1 MKKLLC
7 FVLSLVMILSVAA
20 VPTVAEVTE
29 TPNYPTGANK
39 ITLAV
44 KDGVAPE
51 EINAWADI
59 NTDYY
64 KSGATW
70 YIEDATDMLYFS
82 AISNIAGDSE
92 SVTGSFKEQTV
103 YLAKSIDM
111 TGITSFKPICQQASC
126 AVFGGFPI
134 FRGIFDGQ
142 GFSIKNLSMTSDTL
156 GVGLFGTVAGAAVIK
171 NLVIDASC
179 SFTYTGDAINVGV
192 GSLISWLHTD
202 ANNLVADTT
211 GLTVNTGVSVG
222 AAVVNVQ
229 SYATVTST
237 KLYAAGLIGHASH
250 GSNVTMVIQKCTF
263 GGSVYGKLGAAGVMY
278 SRNVNGSHML
288 RQFDINNCTVSGNVT
303 SDGKAVG
310 IVVNASYTD
319 TVNAKKTSIRDCFV
333 TATIKGSEVTP
344 ISDAEILNYDNT
356 IIATCDTKGAT
367 LELTSEIGY
376 DYKSVEKK
384 DLSSVASIQTLTPS
398 NSARAYK
405 IETPADLVYLSNYV
419 NGLAYSG
426 TSTVT
431 NAKAALYGYTIY
443 LANNLDMTGV
453 SMKAIG
459 SVYNQ
464 AVGDYPKNTVQYFA
478 GTFDG
483 QGYTIDNLKVTSDIT
498 EGVVYLGLF
507 GALRSATVKNVV
519 LGAGC
524 EFTYDGA
531 LTVYAGAIA
540 GMNHSV
546 EPNMAFRIAYGINVF
561 VNAPAS
567 DILNCYSAATVS
579 VKGYAGGIVGLVEHM
594 RNSLP
599 GANIFSCTNVGQING
614 GNYAGG
620 IVGFA
625 DRSVNV
631 VNCRNAGVVEGTT
644 GAGGVVGLYNSTNDK
659 NAIVSNCVNNGVVS
673 GSGFVGGIA
682 GKKTATKSAIANC
695 VNYSGADLCG
705 DVASG
710 SEASIHGN
718 VEAAGTVDTEWTAV
732 KFVGAQTKKDADSYS
747 VRFLAT
753 VNDLSVVKSAG
764 FRIEI
769 TYNGV
774 TKTVDP
780 LYATRAY
787 DSVYFETNGVKDA
800 AYAGAYNGVYFVS
813 AVITDVPNGADVTFN
828 VKTIEN
834 GTTAAEGVN
843 MTFNSGNAV
852 A

>member
-1 MKKLLC
+1 MKRLFC
-7 FVLSLVMILSVAA
+7 FALSLVMILSMAA

-29 TPNYPTGANK
+29 TPIYPAGANK
-39 ITLAV
+39 ITFAV
-44 KDGVAPE
+44 KDGVALE
-51 EINAWADI
+51 DIDAWADI
-59 NTDYY
+59 NTAYY

-70 YIEDATDMLYFS
+70 YIEDATDLLYFS
-82 AISNIAGDSE
+82 AISNI
-92 SVTGSFKEQTV
+92 KEQKYNQECNFQGQTV

-111 TGITSFKPICQQASC
+111 AGITNFKPICQGTSC
-126 AVFGGFPI
+126 STVARPF
-134 FRGIFDGQ
+134 FRGTFDGQ
-142 GFSIKNLSMTSDTL
+142 NFSIKNLNVTSDTL
-156 GVGLFGTVAGAAVIK
+156 GVGLFGTVISLGVIK
-171 NLVIDASC
+171 NLVLDASC
-179 SFTYTGDAINVGV
+179 SFTYTGNAADVGV
-192 GSLISWLHTD
+192 GSLVSWLHIDNNSFTD
-202 ANNLVADTT
+202 AS
-211 GLTVNTGVSVG
+211 LTVKTGVPIG
-222 AAVVNVQ
+222 AAIVNVK
-229 SYATVTST
+229 SYATVTAT
-237 KLYAAGLIGHASH
+237 NQCAGGLIGQASS
-250 GSNVTMVIQKCTF
+250 GSNFTTVLQNCEF
-263 GGSVYGKLGAAGVMY
+263 GGTVYGKLGASGLVY
-278 SRNVNGSHML
+278 SRPCGTLRL
-288 RQFDINNCTVSGNVT
+288 RQIDINSCTVSGTVT
-303 SDGKAVG
+303 SEGEAVG
-310 IVVNASYTD
+310 ILVNSYD
-319 TVNAKKTSIRDCFV
+319 DSANAKKTSILSCIV

-344 ISDAEILNYDNT
+344 ISDAKILNYDNT
-356 IIATCDTKGAT
+356 TIATCDTKGAT
-367 LELTSEIGY
+367 LELTSKMGY
-376 DYKSVEKK
+376 DCEAVVKK
-384 DLSSVASIQTLTPS
+384 NLSAIPSIQTLTPT
-398 NSARAYK
+398 NTARAYK

-419 NGLAYSG
+419 NGLPYSG
-426 TSTVT
+426 TDTVT
-431 NAKAALYGYTIY
+431 NAKAALYGYTVY

-483 QGYTIDNLKVTSDIT
+483 QGYTIDNLKMTSDIT

-524 EFTYDGA
+524 EFTYNGS

-540 GMNHSV
+540 GMNHSI
-546 EPNMAFRIAYGINVF
+546 EPNMAFRNAYGINVF

-579 VKGYAGGIVGLVEHM
+579 AKGNAGGIVGLIEHM

-599 GANIFSCTNVGQING
+599 GANIFNCTNVGKVTS

-620 IVGFA
+620 IVGCVE
-625 DRSVNV
+625 RSVNV
-631 VNCRNAGVVEGTT
+631 VNCRNAGTLEGAV
-644 GAGGVVGLYNSTNDK
+644 GAGGIAGLYNAANDR
-659 NAIVSNCVNNGVVS
+659 NAIISNCVNNGSLVET
-673 GSGFVGGIA
+673 GLIGGIV
-682 GKKTATKSAIANC
+682 GNKTYTKSVIANC
-695 VNYSGADLCG
+695 VNYSTDALYGLA
-705 DVASG
+705 ASG

-718 VEAAGTVDTEWTAV
+718 KQANGTVDTEWTAV
-732 KFVGAQTKKDADSYS
+732 KLVGAQTKKGTDTYS

-753 VNDLSVVKSAG
+753 VNDLSVVTSAG

-769 TYNGV
+769 TYSGV

-780 LYATRAY
+780 LYATHAFE
-787 DSVYFETNGVKDA
+787 SVYFEENGVKDI

-834 GTTAAEGVN
+834 GVTAAEGAT